1 MIKLFHVSKHY
12 GTKSVLN
19 DVTLL
24 IEKGDMCCIVGPNGA
39 GKSTL
44 LKLMFC
50 QEQSDRGQIMINNQ
64 NVTHMSQ
71 SAMPAVRQRMG
82 FIFEDFRLML
92 RKTVLQNIV
101 LALTIAGTPHKQGRQ
116 NVDRVLEALRL
127 EHKKHDAASDL
138 SAGEK
143 QRVCIARAVVSDPLV
158 LLADEP
164 TGSLDSTATAE
175 VFDLL
180 RGMSARGTTV
190 VLATQN
196 QDVADR
202 FPQHRVTLNQGRMTE
217 QRNTCS
223 I

>member
-12 GTKSVLN
+12 GTKLVLN

-92 RKTVLQNIV
+92 SKTVLQNIV
-101 LALTIAGTPHKQGRQ
+101 LALTIVPH
-116 NVDRVLEALRL
+116 L
-127 EHKKHDAASDL
+127 
-138 SAGEK
+138 
-143 QRVCIARAVVSDPLV
+143 
-158 LLADEP
+158 
-164 TGSLDSTATAE
+164 
-175 VFDLL
+175 
-180 RGMSARGTTV
+180 
-190 VLATQN
+190 
-196 QDVADR
+196 
-202 FPQHRVTLNQGRMTE
+202 
-217 QRNTCS
+217 
-223 I
+223 

>member
-1 MIKLFHVSKHY
+1 MIKLFHVYKHY
-12 GTKSVLN
+12 GTKLVLN

-24 IEKGDMCCIVGPNGA
+24 IEKGGICCIVGPNGA

-71 SAMPAVRQRMG
+71 GAIPAMRQRMG
-82 FIFEDFRLML
+82 FVFEDFRLML
-92 RKTVLQNIV
+92 RKTVLQNIA
-101 LALTIAGTPHKQGRQ
+101 LALTIAGTPLKQGRQ
-116 NVDRVLEALRL
+116 NVDRVLAALGL
-127 EHKKHDAASDL
+127 EHKKHDAASNL
-138 SAGEK
+138 SAGEQ

-164 TGSLDSTATAE
+164 TGSLDSVAAAE

-202 FPQHRVTLNQGRMTE
+202 FPQHRVMLNQGRVTE
-217 QRNTCS
+217 QRNT
-223 I
+223 

>member
-1 MIKLFHVSKHY
+1 MIKLFHVYKHY
-12 GTKSVLN
+12 DTKLVLN

-24 IEKGDMCCIVGPNGA
+24 VEKGNICCIVGPNGA

-44 LKLMFC
+44 LKLIFC
-50 QEQSDRGQIMINNQ
+50 QGKPDRGQIMINNQ
-64 NVTHMSQ
+64 NVTQMSQ
-71 SAMPAVRQRMG
+71 GAISAVRQRMG
-82 FIFEDFRLML
+82 FVFEDFRLML
-92 RKTVLQNIV
+92 RKTVLQNIA
-101 LALTIAGTPHKQGRQ
+101 LALTVTGTPLKQGQ
-116 NVDRVLEALRL
+116 KNIDRVLAALGL

-138 SAGEK
+138 SAGEQ

-164 TGSLDSTATAE
+164 TGSLDSAAASE

-180 RGMSARGTTV
+180 RGMSVRGTTV
-190 VLATQN
+190 ILATQN

-202 FPQHRVTLNQGRMTE
+202 FPQHRVMLNQGRVTE
-217 QRNTCS
+217 QRTSCG

>member
-12 GTKSVLN
+12 DTKLVLD

-24 IEKGDMCCIVGPNGA
+24 VEKGQICCIVGPNGA

-44 LKLMFC
+44 LKLIFC
-50 QEQSDRGQIMINNQ
+50 HERPDRGQIMINGQ
-64 NVTHMSQ
+64 NVTQMKHG
-71 SAMPAVRQRMG
+71 AIAAVRRRMG
-82 FIFEDFRLML
+82 FVFEDFQLML
-92 RKTVLQNIV
+92 RKTVLQNIA
-101 LALTIAGTPHKQGRQ
+101 LALTITGTPLKQGRK
-116 NVDRVLEALRL
+116 NIDRVLAVLGL

-138 SAGEK
+138 SAGEQ

-164 TGSLDSTATAE
+164 TVSLDSAAAAG

-180 RGMSARGTTV
+180 RGMSVRGTTV
-190 VLATQN
+190 VLVTQN
-196 QDVADR
+196 QGVADQ
-202 FPQHRVTLNQGRMTE
+202 FPQHRVILNHGRITE
-217 QRNTCS
+217 QRNTCG

>member
-1 MIKLFHVSKHY
+1 MIKLFHVYKQY
-12 GTKSVLN
+12 DTKLVLS

-24 IEKGDMCCIVGPNGA
+24 VDKGDICCIVGPNGA

-50 QEQSDRGQIMINNQ
+50 QKKPDRGQILINNQ

-71 SAMPAVRQRMG
+71 KAISAVRQRMG
-82 FIFEDFRLML
+82 FVFEDYRLML
-92 RKTVLQNIV
+92 RKTVLQNV
-101 LALTIAGTPHKQGRQ
+101 ALALTIAGTPLKQGRQ
-116 NVDRVLEALRL
+116 NIDRVLAALGL
-127 EHKKHDAASDL
+127 EHKKHDIASTL
-138 SAGEK
+138 AAGEQ

-164 TGSLDSTATAE
+164 TGILDSAAAIE

-180 RGMSARGTTV
+180 RGMSMRGTTV

-202 FPQHRVTLNQGRMTE
+202 FPQHRVMLNHGRVTE
-217 QRNTCS
+217 Q
-223 I
+223 